1 MSLKFSNTTSDF
13 IEWNSMLIL
22 VRNLF
27 NDENYQMSL
36 LISLGSFWG
45 LRISDILNL
54 TWNQILN
61 TEQLE
66 IHEKKTG
73 KRRVIKINTQLQKHI
88 AECFNAIQPR
98 KIESKCFLSQKGT
111 VYSVQRINVILK
123 ELKAKY
129 NVKIDHFSSHSL
141 RKTFGGTVYNN
152 SENNAEFA
160 LVKLSELFNHS
171 DVRTTRK
178 YLGLRNDE
186 LMETYELLKFYRFD
200 FLSYFFVSIFKS
212 IVKLTQT

>member
-13 IEWNSMLIL
+13 IEWDTMLNL

-27 NDENYQMSL
+27 NDGNYQMSL
-36 LISLGSFWG
+36 LIALGSFWG
-45 LRISDILNL
+45 LRISDLLNL
-54 TWNQILN
+54 TWSQILN
-61 TEQLE
+61 TEQIE

-73 KRRVIKINTQLQKHI
+73 KRREIKINSQLQKHI
-88 AECFNAIQPR
+88 AECFNAIEPR

-129 NVKIDHFSSHSL
+129 NIKIEHFSSHSL
-141 RKTFGGTVYNN
+141 RKTFGRAVYNN

-186 LMETYELLKFYRFD
+186 LMETYELLKF
-200 FLSYFFVSIFKS
+200 
-212 IVKLTQT
+212 

>member
-1 MSLKFSNTTSDF
+1 MSLKFSNTTSDY
-13 IEWNSMLIL
+13 IEWDTMLNL

-27 NDENYQMSL
+27 NDGNYNMSL
-36 LISLGSFWG
+36 LISIGSFWG

-66 IHEKKTG
+66 ILEKKTG
-73 KRRVIKINTQLQKHI
+73 KRREIKINAQLQKHI
-88 AECFNAIQPR
+88 AECYNAIQPR
-98 KIESKCFLSQKGT
+98 KIVSKCFLSQKGT

-129 NVKIDHFSSHSL
+129 NIKIDHFSSHSL
-141 RKTFGGTVYNN
+141 RKTFGRAVYNN
-152 SENNAEFA
+152 SDNNAEFA

-186 LMETYELLKFYRFD
+186 LMETYELLKF
-200 FLSYFFVSIFKS
+200 
-212 IVKLTQT
+212 